1 MFSPIDTDLHRLSAT
16 KRLTFKSMF
25 LLQSVQQFGLP
36 KRRMGFKGYMI
47 GRADKIFVDSAHVLF
62 EHQYRPT

>member
-1 MFSPIDTDLHRLSAT
+1 MFRPIDTDLDRLSAT
-16 KRLTFKSMF
+16 KRLTFK
-25 LLQSVQQFGLP
+25 SVQQFGLP